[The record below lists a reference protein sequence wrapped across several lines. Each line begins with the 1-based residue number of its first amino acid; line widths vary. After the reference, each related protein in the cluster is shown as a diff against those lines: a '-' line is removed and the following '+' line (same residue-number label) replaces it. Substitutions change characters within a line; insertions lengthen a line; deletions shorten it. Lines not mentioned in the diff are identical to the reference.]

1 MEDFQLDIECAGNHK
16 LPYSGYVDV
25 QVGIPDVVEPI
36 SCLLLVTPDTRYGEQ
51 VPVILGTNVL
61 CPWMETTDHKHGNR
75 FQQTLNMPDSLY
87 FTFRC
92 LKLQSQMIK
101 RSSGQLGVVK
111 CAVAHKIVIPENST
125 LIVDGRLDKKYY
137 SDGQLGIT
145 QPYQCVLCY
154 SMFRE
159 QRNTMKLVIFSIIP
173 SLPGSE

>member
-1 MEDFQLDIECAGNHK
+1 MYQLYVREPFFPDITARSMEDFQLDIECAGNQK

-61 CPWMETTDHKHGNR
+61 CPWMETTDHKHGNH
-75 FQQTLNMPDSLY
+75 NMPDSLY
-87 FTFRC
+87 FTLRC
-92 LKLQSQMIK
+92 LKLETHMIK

-125 LIVDGRLDKKYY
+125 LIVDGRLDNKYY
-137 SDGQLGIT
+137 SDVNLVSFSLFRSL
-145 QPYQCVLCY
+145 YFLMVCVLP
-154 SMFRE
+154 
-159 QRNTMKLVIFSIIP
+159 QL
-173 SLPGSE
+173 